1 MSNKT
6 QLLQFS
12 EDLSQTIT
20 YIQRLA
26 SSMLKRRADALFQGK
41 ITFPQ
46 YIALEVLSA
55 EKPLKM
61 KDIAGALRITLPA
74 ATGLINRLAAMKLVK
89 RVYDKK
95 DRRVIY
101 IILTREGKK
110 ITENTRAARKKIIAE
125 IFSVLT
131 SGERQAYLTILNKI
145 QRAFYGNN
153 KNK

>member
-1 MSNKT
+1 MSKKM

-12 EDLSQTIT
+12 EDLSQAIT

-26 SSMLKRRADALFQGK
+26 SSMLRRRADALIQGK

-55 EKPLKM
+55 DKPLKM
-61 KDIAGALRITLPA
+61 KDIAGVLRITLPA
-74 ATGLINRLAAMKLVK
+74 ATGLVNRLAVMKLVK
-89 RVYDKK
+89 RMYDKE
-95 DRRVIY
+95 DRRVIF
-101 IILTREGKK
+101 IVLTKDGKK
-110 ITENTRAARKKIIAE
+110 ITETTRDTRKKIIAE

-145 QRAFYGNN
+145 KTAFYE
-153 KNK
+153 KDKKK